1 MSNKIVFVLISF
13 LMLSACGP
21 SHQEVADEYKQ
32 RILKKKTEIV
42 AAARLLQ
49 DVLLQKQMQ
58 QSQGS
63 LPLCEDTKLPLVFS
77 RYGNSSNTTIA
88 MHEWLLNIDDRFH
101 KIPFNL
107 TSSYQLREA
116 LDWSS
121 EPNPQD
127 SIKDETAE
135 DEFRETFE
143 NVLKLKYLVLN
154 QATDFQEPK
163 MLTLDQYRPGSI
175 SIDMYILSI
184 RPPDVLCQSSFIAKT
199 PEKVTSHQFSNF
211 PDLGN
216 ANFAIRS
223 SLFDQ
228 ARGAQLAILKKV
240 SANVK

>member
-1 MSNKIVFVLISF
+1 MFRQAVFVVIS
-13 LMLSACGP
+13 LLLLSACGP

-42 AAARLLQ
+42 AAAKLLQ
-49 DVLLQKQMQ
+49 DVLFQKQDQ
-58 QSQGS
+58 QNQGS
-63 LPLCEDTKLPLVFS
+63 LPLCEDTKIPLVFS

-88 MHEWLLNIDDRFH
+88 MHQWLLNLDNRSH

-127 SIKDETAE
+127 SIKDEKAE
-135 DEFRETFE
+135 EGFREIFE
-143 NVLKLKYLVLN
+143 NVLGLEYLVLN
-154 QATDFQEPK
+154 QTLDFQEPR
-163 MLTLDQYRPGSI
+163 MLTVDQYRPGAVSVSMYVLSI
-175 SIDMYILSI
+175 S
-184 RPPDVLCQSSFIAKT
+184 PPAVLCQSSFTAET
-199 PEKVTSHQFSNF
+199 PDKVTSHQFSDF

-228 ARGAQLAILKKV
+228 AREAQLAILKKV